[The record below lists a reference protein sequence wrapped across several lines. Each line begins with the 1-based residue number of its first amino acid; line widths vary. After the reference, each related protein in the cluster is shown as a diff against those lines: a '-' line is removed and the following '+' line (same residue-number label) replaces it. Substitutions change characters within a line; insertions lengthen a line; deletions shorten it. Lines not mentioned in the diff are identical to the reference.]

1 MENIRQNGDFVMIN
15 GIDAAFILNFV
26 VVAGSIIYFVS
37 KLEATTRANKEFYEQ
52 SIRSLHENLDNKF
65 IYLERNIDEKFNGV
79 SERFHGIKSDISRLE
94 HKQEESN
101 KIKERLAV
109 AEQAIKEITAKLNMN
124 QVIDTYEAV
133 KKTNS

>member
-26 VVAGSIIYFVS
+26 IVAGSIIYFVS

-79 SERFHGIKSDISRLE
+79 SERFHGIRLE

>member
-1 MENIRQNGDFVMIN
+1 MIN
-15 GIDAAFILNFV
+15 GIDAAFIFNLIV
-26 VVAGSIIYFVS
+26 VGSSIVYFVA
-37 KLEATTRANKEFYEQ
+37 KLESNSRANKEFYE
-52 SIRSLHENLDNKF
+52 RSMQALRENLNNKF
-65 IYLERNIDEKFNGV
+65 TYLEKNIDEKFNGV

-124 QVIDTYEAV
+124 QVMDTYETIRN
-133 KKTNS
+133 TNS

>member
-1 MENIRQNGDFVMIN
+1 MIN
-15 GIDAAFILNFV
+15 GIDAAFVLNFA
-26 VVAGSIIYFVS
+26 VVAGSIVYFVS
-37 KLEATTRANKEFYEQ
+37 KLESNAKSNKEFYTQ
-52 SIRSLHENLDNKF
+52 SMRSLQENLDNKF
-65 IYLERNIDEKFNGV
+65 IYLEKNMVEKFNGV

-124 QVIDTYEAV
+124 KVVDTYEAV
-133 KKTNS
+133 NKANL

>member
-1 MENIRQNGDFVMIN
+1 MIN
-15 GIDAAFILNFV
+15 GIDAAFLLNLV
-26 VVAGSIIYFVS
+26 VVAGSIIYFVA
-37 KLEATTRANKEFYEQ
+37 KLETNSRTNKEFYE
-52 SIRSLHENLDNKF
+52 RSMQALRENLNNKF
-65 IYLERNIDEKFNGV
+65 TYLERNIDEKFNGV

-109 AEQAIKEITAKLNMN
+109 AEQSIKEISSKLSLN

-133 KKTNS
+133 RNTNS